1 MMKLNPIKAA
11 LIAGLMTFSSPALA
25 VDLEAMSESDQA
37 LFGELVRDYLVNNPD
52 VIMEAIQILQER
64 QAALEE
70 QSEIALISANIEE
83 IQNDG
88 FSWVGG
94 NPEGDVTL
102 VEFLDYK
109 CGYCRK
115 AHDEVAEL
123 VKTDGNIRLVVKE
136 YPILSEESV
145 QSSRAAIATLQALG
159 PDAYKDMYNL
169 LIKHDGPVND
179 QSIAFLAKKA
189 DLDSARILAQMEEPS
204 VSEHL
209 ARTRQLGEVLQVSG
223 TPTFILNDQII
234 RGYVPQ
240 DAMKQIVAELRA
252 QNQQ

>member
-1 MMKLNPIKAA
+1 MTLNPMKAA
-11 LIAGLMTFSSPALA
+11 LIAGLMTFNSPAIAL
-25 VDLEAMSESDQA
+25 DLETINESDQA
-37 LFGELVRDYLVNNPD
+37 LFGELVRDYLVNNPE

-64 QAALEE
+64 QAAAEE
-70 QSEIALISANIEE
+70 QNETAIIAAKIEE

-123 VKTDGNIRLVVKE
+123 VKSDGNIRLIVKE

-159 PDAYKDMYNL
+159 SDAYKVMYNL

-179 QSIAFLAKKA
+179 QTIAFLAKKA
-189 DLDSARILAQMEEPS
+189 GLDGVKILAQMKEAS

-209 ARTRQLGEVLQVSG
+209 ARTRQLGEALQVSG
-223 TPTFILNDQII
+223 TPTFILNGQII

-252 QNQQ
+252 ENSQ